1 MHRER
6 VVMSCHAV
14 VEYAKFEIDCI
25 FFFFKNDKII
35 FPGFVPKLC
44 LFLTPSPL
52 IYVCAACVCLLA
64 FVADYWIGSSLDY
77 LWNFLVVWASCC
89 NNFIASNKQ
98 TNKRNRQTNEINWVF
113 L

>member
-14 VEYAKFEIDCI
+14 VEYAKFEIYCI
-25 FFFFKNDKII
+25 FFFSKQKII

-64 FVADYWIGSSLDY
+64 CVAELLDRLESRLFVE
-77 LWNFLVVWASCC
+77 FLSCVG
-89 NNFIASNKQ
+89 KLLQ
-98 TNKRNRQTNEINWVF
+98 
-113 L
+113 

>member
-25 FFFFKNDKII
+25 FFFFKTTKII

-64 FVADYWIGSSLDY
+64 CVAELLDRLESRLFVE
-77 LWNFLVVWASCC
+77 FLSCVG
-89 NNFIASNKQ
+89 KLLQ
-98 TNKRNRQTNEINWVF
+98 
-113 L
+113 

>member
-25 FFFFKNDKII
+25 FLLLQNDKII

-64 FVADYWIGSSLDY
+64 CVAELLDRLESRLFVK
-77 LWNFLVVWASCC
+77 FLSCVG
-89 NNFIASNKQ
+89 KLLQ
-98 TNKRNRQTNEINWVF
+98 
-113 L
+113 